1 MREARSSLDSGLK
14 RGNLPNT
21 QELKLI
27 MANTNH
33 TPAEGTLSS
42 HLWDSSDLYRNAVM
56 QLMEAARVMK
66 LDPNIAERLRVP
78 KRAMIVSVPIRC
90 DDGSIKVFE
99 GYRVQH
105 NMTLGPG
112 KGGIR
117 FHPDV
122 NLSEV
127 AGLAMLMTF
136 KCSLVGL
143 PLGGAKGGIRV
154 DPAQLSRQEAQALTR
169 RYTTEIN
176 MIIGPDKDIPA
187 PDVGTDGQHMAWMMD
202 TFSQEKGHTI
212 PGVVT
217 GKPIE
222 IGGSL
227 GRAESTGRGVVYS
240 IQHAAKYL
248 AKKGK
253 PTPKI
258 DGTTTVAVHGFGK
271 VGAVAAEDIYKLGCK
286 VVAVSDFSGGIY
298 NKNGLNIPELLSF
311 VAKNRVVRGFPGAD
325 AITNEELLGL
335 DVDVLIPAAIDG
347 VITEKNVKNVKARI
361 ISEGA
366 NGPITTAAIHELE
379 ARDVFII
386 PDVLANA
393 GGVIVSYFE
402 WVQGLSAMFWSEE
415 EVNEKLAVIMK
426 RAFDRVVSIKEEY
439 NCGMKTAA
447 LVAGVDRLNRAM
459 LLRGLF
465 P

>member
-1 MREARSSLDSGLK
+1 MSEPK
-14 RGNLPNT
+14 
-21 QELKLI
+21 
-27 MANTNH
+27 
-33 TPAEGTLSS
+33 GTLTS
-42 HLWDSSDLYRNAVM
+42 HLWSSSDLYRNAVLE
-56 QLMEAARVMK
+56 LMEAASTMK
-66 LDPNIAERLRVP
+66 LDPNIAERLKVP
-78 KRAMIVSVPIRC
+78 KRAMIVSVPIRL
-90 DDGSIKVFE
+90 DDGSIRVFE

-117 FHPDV
+117 FHPEV

-154 DPAQLSRQEAQALTR
+154 DPRLLSRQEAQALTR

-187 PDVGTDGQHMAWMMD
+187 PDVGTDAQHMAWMMD
-202 TFSQEKGHTI
+202 TYSQERGFAI

-227 GRAESTGRGVVYS
+227 GRAESTGRGVVYTV
-240 IQHAAKYL
+240 QHAAKHL
-248 AKKGK
+248 RDTGK
-253 PTPKI
+253 PGPSM
-258 DGTTTVAVHGFGK
+258 DDTTTVSVHGFGK
-271 VGAVAAEDIYKLGCK
+271 VGAVAANEIHRLGTR
-286 VVAVSDFSGGIY
+286 VVAVSDVNGGVY
-298 NKNGLNIPELLSF
+298 NKNGLNIPALIKHVET
-311 VAKNRVVRGFPGAD
+311 NRTFEGFPESEL
-325 AITNEELLGL
+325 ITNEELFAIP
-335 DVDVLIPAAIDG
+335 VDILIPAAIDG
-347 VITEKNVKNVKARI
+347 VIHEKNVGSVKAKI
-361 ISEGA
+361 IAEGA
-366 NGPITTAAIHELE
+366 NGPISLKAFQALE
-379 ARDVFII
+379 EQGTFII
-386 PDVLANA
+386 PDILCNA

-402 WVQGLSAMFWSEE
+402 WVQGVQNFFWNER
-415 EVNEKLAVIMK
+415 EVNAKLAEVMEQAFHKVIAT
-426 RAFDRVVSIKEEY
+426 RERFG
-439 NCGMKTAA
+439 CGMKTAA
-447 LVAGVDRLNRAM
+447 LISGVDRLNRAM

>member
-1 MREARSSLDSGLK
+1 MSDSAGS
-14 RGNLPNT
+14 
-21 QELKLI
+21 
-27 MANTNH
+27 
-33 TPAEGTLSS
+33 LSS

-56 QLMEAARVMK
+56 QLQEAAETMK
-66 LDPNIAERLRVP
+66 LDPNIAERLKVP
-78 KRAMIVSVPIRC
+78 KRALIVSVPIRL

-112 KGGIR
+112 KGGVR
-117 FHPDV
+117 FHPEV

-154 DPAQLSRQEAQALTR
+154 DPSKLSRQEAQALTR
-169 RYTTEIN
+169 RYTSEIN
-176 MIIGPDKDIPA
+176 MIIGPDRDIPA

-202 TFSQEKGHTI
+202 TFSQEKGFAV

-217 GKPIE
+217 GKPVE

-227 GRAESTGRGVVYS
+227 GRNESTGRGAVYCV
-240 IQHAAKYL
+240 QHAAKHL
-248 AKKGK
+248 HSIGK
-253 PTPKI
+253 QGPKI
-258 DGTTTVAVHGFGK
+258 DSSTTVAVHGFGK
-271 VGAVAAEDIYKLGCK
+271 VGAIAAEEIFKLGTK
-286 VVAVSDFSGGIY
+286 VVAVSDFYGGIH
-298 NKNGLNIPELLSF
+298 NKNGLNIPQV
-311 VAKNRVVRGFPGAD
+311 VAYYEKNRTLAGFPEAEK
-325 AITNEELLGL
+325 ITNEELLAL
-335 DVDVLIPAAIDG
+335 PVDVLIPAAIDG
-347 VITEKNVKNVKARI
+347 VITSKNVSQIKAKI

-366 NGPITTAAIHELE
+366 NGPINADALRELE
-379 ARDVFII
+379 DRGVFII

-402 WVQGLSAMFWSEE
+402 WVQGLQSFFWSED
-415 EVNEKLAVIMK
+415 EVNAKLAEVMSNAFKKVIDVQAK
-426 RAFDRVVSIKEEY
+426 HK
-439 NCGMKTAA
+439 CGMKTAA
-447 LVAGVDRLNRAM
+447 LIQGVDRLNRAM